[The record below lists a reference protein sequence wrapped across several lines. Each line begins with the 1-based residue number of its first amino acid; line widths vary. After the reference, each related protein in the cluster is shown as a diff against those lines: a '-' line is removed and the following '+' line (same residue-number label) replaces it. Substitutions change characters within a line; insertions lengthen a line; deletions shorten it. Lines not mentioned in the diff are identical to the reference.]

1 MPQLVKGGKYIF
13 GWTRLNHDLSIRVPD
28 ETFDEYHFKDTDT
41 LIIMSGSKSS
51 SGFSVAAPGSIINSK
66 MSEKITQLTGYKQET
81 DSFKINRLEIIK
93 IGKRFISWTS
103 LDQDKYFRLSIELVT
118 LFNLEIGCN
127 LLVGRGS
134 GIGPAFIAKGIIYQE
149 ALKHRNLLEFH

>member
-28 ETFDEYHFKDTDT
+28 EAFDEYHFKDTDK

-51 SGFSVAAPGSIINSK
+51 GGFSIAAPGSIINSK
-66 MSEKITQLTGYKQET
+66 MSEKIIQLTGYNQESG
-81 DSFKINRLEIIK
+81 SFTVYQFEIIPL
-93 IGKRFISWTS
+93 GKRFFSWTL
-103 LDQDKYFRLSIELVT
+103 LDKEKYFKLSGGLINLM
-118 LFNLEIGCN
+118 NLEMGHK

-149 ALKHRNLLEFH
+149 AVTHRDLPEFN